1 MAGALSGTR
10 DTAADRAAAARAK
23 PPERSEP
30 AAARSDPAAPAAP
43 ARARAEPAA
52 GLHDLFAEAYRLR
65 LLRALEEQLAHCG
78 FIRIAGS
85 DEVGRGAL
93 AGPVVAAAVIL
104 DGRCLVPGV
113 DDSKCLLPPDR
124 ERVAQAIRE
133 RCLGLAVASVSAEVI
148 DRINILEASRLAM
161 QRALAGLSPPPDC
174 AVIDA
179 VPVLGLGFPC
189 LPLVRGDIISYAV
202 ACASIIA
209 KVERDRLMVD
219 LGRRYPRYGFAA
231 HKGYGVPEHLQ
242 ALAVYGPCP
251 EHRLSF
257 QPVLPRRPQGG
268 ARRTPR
274 TLRGN

>member
-1 MAGALSGTR
+1 VSGTR
-10 DTAADRAAAARAK
+10 VAAADRASAA
-23 PPERSEP
+23 RSEP
-30 AAARSDPAAPAAP
+30 AAPAKP

-52 GLHDLFAEAYRLR
+52 GIHDLFAEAYRLR

-78 FIRIAGS
+78 FLRIAGS

-104 DGRCLVPGV
+104 RGGCLLPGV
-113 DDSKCLLPPDR
+113 DDSKCLPPPDR
-124 ERVAQAIRE
+124 ERLARAIRE
-133 RCLGLAVASVSAEVI
+133 CCLGLAVASVPADVI

-161 QRALAGLSPPPDC
+161 RRALAGLSPPPDC

-179 VPVLGLGFPC
+179 MPVAGLGFPC
-189 LPLVRGDIISYAV
+189 LPVVRGDVISYAV

-219 LGRRYPRYGFAA
+219 LDRRYPLYGFAA

-242 ALAVYGPCP
+242 ALATYGPCP

-257 QPVLPRRPQGG
+257 QPVLPRRPERV
-268 ARRTPR
+268 ARRTPGR
-274 TLRGN
+274 ARRGQWR

>member
-1 MAGALSGTR
+1 LSGTR
-10 DTAADRAAAARAK
+10 AAAAGRAPAARPEPAAARVEPATAEPAAAARA
-23 PPERSEP
+23 RSEP
-30 AAARSDPAAPAAP
+30 AA
-43 ARARAEPAA
+43 
-52 GLHDLFAEAYRLR
+52 GIHDLFAEAYRLR

-78 FIRIAGS
+78 FIRIAGT

-104 DGRCLVPGV
+104 EAGCLLPGV
-113 DDSKCLLPPDR
+113 DDSKCLQPPDR
-124 ERVAQAIRE
+124 ERLARAIRE
-133 RCLGLAVASVSAEVI
+133 RCLGLAVASVPAEMI

-161 QRALAGLSPPPDC
+161 RRALAALSPPPDC

-179 VPVLGLGFPC
+179 VAVTGLGFPC
-189 LPLVRGDIISYAV
+189 LPVVRGDIISYAV
-202 ACASIIA
+202 ACASIVA

-219 LGRRYPRYGFAA
+219 LDSRYPCYGFAA

-257 QPVLPRRPQGG
+257 QPVLPRRPQRL
-268 ARRTPR
+268 ARRGQGTA
-274 TLRGN
+274 RGN